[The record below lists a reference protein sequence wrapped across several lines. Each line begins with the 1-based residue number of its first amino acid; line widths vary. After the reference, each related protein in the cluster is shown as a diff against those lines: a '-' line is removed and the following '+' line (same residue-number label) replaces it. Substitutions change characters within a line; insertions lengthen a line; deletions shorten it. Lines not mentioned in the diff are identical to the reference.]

1 MPPTAVAVNPLI
13 DRLNTQRAG
22 QVEFIEQLVQ
32 RAADEERDLVET
44 ERRSIDSARETIVS
58 LDEQLRP
65 LVEFENVRNSAVVID
80 SRLQHRAATRTTPRA
95 PDLFTGGEFRGFGD
109 LYLDSPEFQARGIQ
123 ARSEIADVQGF
134 RLAMESRAA
143 LTTLVPPGSTFLP
156 PAQQYTPQ
164 TPAFKTPLLDAVT
177 RVPVTTGSVELLSW
191 GEVDG
196 YATVV
201 EGEEKPELA
210 VVNGSTNVPL
220 EVVAGWIQYT
230 RQLAQD
236 SEAFRVLLNSGLTR
250 GLLRELE
257 EKLAAAITSATLPS
271 YTGAAGTPLISVVRV
286 AMAKVQ
292 AAGFTPTHVMSSPEN
307 MAQLDIN
314 VLNLGGAAGTVL
326 GNGLWSLIPVPVNG
340 MTETIVSDAAAA
352 FALFERTGIEIYT
365 TDSDIVG
372 TGATIKSGFRSNIL
386 TTLAETRAKGA
397 VLNPNAA
404 CEAITTAGAGAVAAA
419 APKSGK

>member
-1 MPPTAVAVNPLI
+1 MPTAIAVNPLI
-13 DRLNTQRAG
+13 ERLNAQRAG
-22 QVEFIEQLVQ
+22 QVDFIEQLVQ

-44 ERRSIDSARETIVS
+44 ERRSIDSASETITAI
-58 LDEQLRP
+58 DEQIKP
-65 LVEFENVRNSAVVID
+65 LVAFENVRNSAVVID
-80 SRLQHRAATRTTPRA
+80 ARLQNRAATRTTPRA
-95 PDLFTGGEFRGFGD
+95 AEPFGEFQGFGD
-109 LYLDSPEFQARGIQ
+109 RYIDSPEFQSRGIQ
-123 ARSEIADVQGF
+123 ARSTIDDIQGF
-134 RLAMESRAA
+134 RLAMESRAV
-143 LTTLVPPGSTFLP
+143 LTTLVDPGKSFLP
-156 PAQQYTPQ
+156 QPQQYTPQ

-191 GEVDG
+191 GEVTGFD
-196 YATVV
+196 VV
-201 EGEEKPELA
+201 AEGAEKPELA
-210 VVNGSTNVPL
+210 VVNGSVNVPL

-257 EKLAAAITSATLPS
+257 EKIAAAITGATLPS
-271 YTGAAGTPLISVVRV
+271 FTGAAGVPLIEVVRV

-365 TDSDIVG
+365 TDSDI
-372 TGATIKSGFRSNIL
+372 TGSGSTAKSGFRQNIL

-404 CEAITTAGAGAVAAA
+404 CEAITVAGAGAVAAA
-419 APKSGK
+419 PAKK

>member
-1 MPPTAVAVNPLI
+1 MNGMLE
-13 DRLNTQRAG
+13 RLQEERNTLVGFVDETLTRAN
-22 QVEFIEQLVQ
+22 
-32 RAADEERDLVET
+32 DEGRDLVDAEQRNLKASQ
-44 ERRSIDSARETIVS
+44 ERITV
-58 LDEQLRP
+58 LDNQITP
-65 LVEFENVRNSAVVID
+65 LVEFENLRAASAQVDRRIQ
-80 SRLQHRAATRTTPRA
+80 SATRTAPRIPSA
-95 PDLFTGGEFRGFGD
+95 GQGPEFRSFGD
-109 LYLDSPEFQARGIQ
+109 LYVDSPEYQSRGIQ
-123 ARSEIADVQGF
+123 ARSQISEAQGY
-134 RLAMESRAA
+134 RLAMESRAV

-156 PAQQYTPQ
+156 NPQQYIPQ

-177 RVPVTTGSVELLSW
+177 RVPVTTGSVELLTW
-191 GEVDG
+191 GQEFDG
-196 YATVV
+196 WATVP
-201 EGEEKPELA
+201 EGGDKPELS
-210 VVNGSTNVPL
+210 VVNGSENVPL
-220 EVVAGWIQYT
+220 ETVAGWIQYT
-230 RQLAQD
+230 RQLAAD
-236 SEAFRVLLNSGLTR
+236 SEAFRTLLNSGLTR

-257 EKLAAAITSATLPS
+257 ERLAAAITGATLPS
-271 YTGAAGTPLISVVRV
+271 FTGAAGVPLIQVVRV

-340 MTETIVSDAAAA
+340 MAETIVSDAAAA

-372 TGATIKSGFRSNIL
+372 SGSTAKSGFRSNIL

-404 CEAITTAGAGAVAAA
+404 CEAITVAGAAADAPAAA
-419 APKSGK
+419 KASK